1 MRLSRLSS
9 LLLAA
14 LLSNGAFA
22 GQTPAKQPLTHEALW
37 LMKGVGA
44 PVPSP
49 DGKWVVTA
57 VNEPAYDDKDEIS
70 DLWILPTDGS
80 APARRLTSGKG
91 GESSPAWSPDS
102 RKLAFSAKREGDE
115 AAQIYVLDL
124 AGGEAQRLTSLSLG
138 TRAPKWSRDGLRILF
153 EGSSYAEALD
163 EAAVKKAAQA
173 RKNAKSKVRAF
184 EGFPI
189 RRWDR
194 WLDDKQTHLFVVPSD
209 GSTPPRDLLAGSRL
223 VQAKGF
229 RGAWSAGAG
238 DSLEPEWAPDSAS
251 IVFTATLTGD
261 VAAYAEPQFQLF
273 QVVLEGGE
281 PKALTQGDVQH
292 GSPQFSP
299 DGRILVFQTSAG
311 KNKLYALDRL
321 AAAPWPWTGAERP
334 VAPSFDRSVGAFAFS
349 PDSKTIYFTG
359 EDAGRVRMW
368 SVAVTGGEAKLAVD
382 TPTGA
387 FRGVRIPS
395 KAAATAIYS
404 AWESAVNPAE
414 AVRIDPMTRK
424 PAFLT
429 AFNTARAANLDWQPL
444 REFWSTSK
452 AGKQLHNYLALPPG
466 FDASK
471 KYPLLVLMHGG
482 HANMWTDS
490 ITKRWNYHLLAQPG
504 YVVLLTDYRGS
515 TGYGEAFTLDIL
527 GDPLRGPADD
537 INGAADEAIRRFPF
551 IDGTRQAAAGASY
564 GGHLANWME
573 ATTTRYKCLI
583 GHAGLASLFAQWATS
598 DSIYHR
604 ELMMG
609 APFWENPKP
618 WLDQS
623 PVMYAKAFKTPMLL
637 SVGEND
643 YRVPLNNALEMWSAL
658 QRMRVPSRFLVWP
671 ESNHWIL
678 KGEDSRVFYTEVHA
692 WLERW
697 LKPLN

>member
-1 MRLSRLSS
+1 MRPSRFLSS
-9 LLLAA
+9 LFASLLTCSVF
-14 LLSNGAFA
+14 L
-22 GQTPAKQPLTHEALW
+22 GQTQAKLPLTHEALW

-57 VNEPAYDDKDEIS
+57 VGEPAYDDKDEVS
-70 DLWILPTDGS
+70 DLWILPADGS
-80 APARRLTSGKG
+80 APPRRLTSGKG
-91 GESSPAWSPDS
+91 GENGPAWSPDS
-102 RKLAFSAKREGDE
+102 RRLAFSAKREGDE
-115 AAQIYVLDL
+115 ASQIYVLDL
-124 AGGEAQRLTSLSLG
+124 AGGEGQRLTSLTLG
-138 TRAPKWSRDGLRILF
+138 ARNPKWSRDGQRILF
-153 EGSSYAEALD
+153 EGSSFAEAMD
-163 EAAVKKAAQA
+163 EAAVKKAAQE
-173 RKNAKSKVRAF
+173 RKNAKSKVRTF
-184 EGFPI
+184 DGFPI

-209 GSTPPRDLLAGSRL
+209 GSSPAKDLLAGSRM
-223 VQAKGF
+223 VRAKGF
-229 RGAWSAGAG
+229 RGAGGEGAG
-238 DSLEPEWAPDSAS
+238 DSLEAEWAPDSAS
-251 IVFTATLTGD
+251 IVFTATLHGD
-261 VAAYAEPQFQLF
+261 VAAYAEPRFHLY
-273 QVVLEGGE
+273 QVALKGGE
-281 PKALTQGDVQH
+281 PRALTQGDVDH

-299 DGRILVFQTSAG
+299 DGKTLGFQTSTG
-311 KNKLYALDRL
+311 KDRLYALNRL
-321 AAAPWPWTGAERP
+321 AVAPWPWTGTGRP
-334 VAPSFDRSVGAFAFS
+334 VAPSFDRSMGAFAFS
-349 PDSKTIYFTG
+349 PDSKTLYFTG

-368 SVAVTGGEAKLAVD
+368 SVAVAGGEPRLAVD
-382 TPTGA
+382 TPNGA
-387 FRGVRIPS
+387 FRGVRIPP
-395 KAAATAIYS
+395 KAAATALYS
-404 AWESAVNPAE
+404 GWESAVNPAE
-414 AVRIDPMTRK
+414 VVRIDPATRK

-429 AFNTARAANLDWQPL
+429 AFNTARAASIDWQPL

-466 FDASK
+466 FDESK

-490 ITKRWNYHLLAQPG
+490 ITRRWNYHLLAQPG

-573 ATTTRYKCLI
+573 ATTTRYKCLVS
-583 GHAGLASLFAQWATS
+583 HAGLASLFAQWATS

-623 PVMYAKAFKTPMLL
+623 PVMYAKAFRTPMLL

-658 QRMRVPSRFLVWP
+658 QRMQVPSRFLVWP
-671 ESNHWIL
+671 EANHWIL

-692 WLERW
+692 WLKQW
-697 LKPLN
+697 LRP